1 VSFLEM
7 ADPGFVTDNGLLGLA
22 TAILQFIA
30 YSALG
35 VVIVGFAAT
44 ICCCLFEDR
53 RWKACEGRSL
63 FWRLM
68 H

>member
-1 VSFLEM
+1 VSLLGL
-7 ADPGFVTDNGLLGLA
+7 ADPGIVPDNGLLGLV
-22 TAILQFIA
+22 TAVLRFIA

-35 VVIVGFAAT
+35 AVIVGFAAT
-44 ICCCLFEDR
+44 ICCCLLEGK
-53 RWKACEGRSL
+53 RWKACAGRSL